1 MKPGTPSAI
10 NPHLQ
15 TGAHALGAL
24 PDAER
29 AEFEA
34 HLSGCRN
41 CADEVAG
48 FSETAARLG
57 RAVDHLVPSD
67 LRPHVLQ
74 AIRDVRQTPPAY
86 RFEKVHSQRQGLSRA
101 AALVAAACVV
111 AAGVAGVNSALTSPT
126 VMPVAPPPHTQVGD
140 LLAAPDMRLVTAGVS
155 EGSAAISR
163 DRDEMLVLAN
173 GLRALPRDQV
183 YQLWLVDEHGP
194 RSAGTTRPA
203 GEMTSLFVRGI
214 AGARE
219 ATFTVEPADGSP
231 SPTSSPVL
239 TVVLR

>member
-1 MKPGTPSAI
+1 VKPGTPSAI
-10 NPHLQ
+10 NPHLL

-29 AEFEA
+29 AEFET
-34 HLSGCRN
+34 HLSGCPS
-41 CADEVAG
+41 CTDEVAE
-48 FSETAARLG
+48 FREAAARLG
-57 RAVDHLVPSD
+57 RAVDHIVPAD
-67 LRPHVLQ
+67 LRPHVLR
-74 AIRDVRQTPPAY
+74 AIREVRQTPPTY
-86 RFEKVHSQRQGLSRA
+86 RFEKVHSQRQGLGRA

-111 AAGVAGVNSALTSPT
+111 AAGVAGMHGALTTPT
-126 VMPVAPPPHTQVGD
+126 TMPVASPPHTQVGD

-155 EGSAAISR
+155 AGSAAISR

-173 GLRALPRDQV
+173 DLPALPRHQV

-194 RSAGTTRPA
+194 RSAGTTRRA
-203 GEMTSLFVRGI
+203 SEMTSLFVHGI
-214 AGARE
+214 AGVRE
-219 ATFTVEPADGSP
+219 ATLTVEPADGSP